1 MRALNEFNRFEM
13 GSVVVSYLTVKK
25 VLVSSGGL
33 SASQNLLCQEEI
45 PESFRKIWTDLDYGT
60 LTCAE
65 RQVPH

>member
-33 SASQNLLCQEEI
+33 SASQNLLC
-45 PESFRKIWTDLDYGT
+45 
-60 LTCAE
+60 
-65 RQVPH
+65 